1 MVILMRERD
10 SDHELAGP
18 LLPWFVNGTLA
29 RDEHEMVER
38 HAAGCNECKGNI
50 ALLARVRNVIGAAK
64 ATPMVPQ
71 PRPDILM
78 DAIDAQQAQRGA
90 RWAGWVAAASIA
102 ALILMSAIFMLARD
116 RAPEWPLHFET
127 ATSNTDPLP
136 MNYVLSVRFD
146 DGATSLDHEQVLKSI
161 GARQISA
168 TDDPSV
174 YRVVVALPATSLEDL
189 ERYTQRME
197 SLPAVRAVKAVALQI
212 PVSRPQ

>member
-1 MVILMRERD
+1 MAMREQK
-10 SDHELAGP
+10 SHHELADP
-18 LLPWFVNGTLA
+18 LLPWFVNGTLD
-29 RDEHEMVER
+29 RDEHKMVER
-38 HAAGCNECKGNI
+38 HVAGCDECRGNI

-64 ATPMVPQ
+64 PTPMVPQ
-71 PRPDILM
+71 PRPDALA
-78 DAIDAQQAQRGA
+78 DAIDARQAQHGPR
-90 RWAGWVAAASIA
+90 RAGWVAAASIA
-102 ALILMSAIFMLARD
+102 ALILMSAIFMLGRD

-127 ATSNTDPLP
+127 ATSNKDPLP

-161 GARQISA
+161 GARHISA

-189 ERYTQRME
+189 ERYTERIE